1 MNEFLEYEET
11 KKSIKS
17 LNLDDF
23 SIEDLDKYTSE
34 LKDEIDRVNME
45 KIKKKKLISEA
56 ENIFKLSLIHI

>member
-1 MNEFLEYEET
+1 MNEFLEYEEN

-45 KIKKKKLISEA
+45 KVKKKKLISEA
-56 ENIFKLSLIHI
+56 ENIFK

>member
-1 MNEFLEYEET
+1 MNEFLEYEES

-23 SIEDLDKYTSE
+23 SVEDLNKYTLE

-45 KIKKKKLISEA
+45 KVKKRKLISEA
-56 ENIFKLSLIHI
+56 ENIFK

>member
-34 LKDEIDRVNME
+34 LKVEIDRVNME
-45 KIKKKKLISEA
+45 KVKKKKLINEA
-56 ENIFKLSLIHI
+56 ENIFK

>member
-1 MNEFLEYEET
+1 MNEFLEYEKS
-11 KKSIKS
+11 KKTIKS

-45 KIKKKKLISEA
+45 KVKKKKLISEA
-56 ENIFKLSLIHI
+56 ESIFK

>member
-1 MNEFLEYEET
+1 MNEFLEYEES

-23 SIEDLDKYTSE
+23 SVEDLDKYTSE

-45 KIKKKKLISEA
+45 KVKKKKLISEA
-56 ENIFKLSLIHI
+56 ESIFK

>member
-1 MNEFLEYEET
+1 MDEFLEYDDN

-34 LKDEIDRVNME
+34 LKEEIGRVNME
-45 KIKKKKLISEA
+45 RIKKRKFISEA
-56 ENIFKLSLIHI
+56 ENIFK

>member
-1 MNEFLEYEET
+1 MNEFLEYEES

-34 LKDEIDRVNME
+34 LKDEMERVNIE
-45 KIKKKKLISEA
+45 KVKKRRLISEA
-56 ENIFKLSLIHI
+56 ENIFK

>member
-1 MNEFLEYEET
+1 MNEFLEYEES

-23 SIEDLDKYTSE
+23 SVEDLDKYTLE
-34 LKDEIDRVNME
+34 LKDEIERVNME

-56 ENIFKLSLIHI
+56 ENIFK

>member
-1 MNEFLEYEET
+1 MNAFLEYEEN

-17 LNLDDF
+17 LNLDDY

-56 ENIFKLSLIHI
+56 ENIFK

>member
-1 MNEFLEYEET
+1 MNEFLEYEES

-23 SIEDLDKYTSE
+23 SIEDLDKYISE

-45 KIKKKKLISEA
+45 KIRKKNSISEA
-56 ENIFKLSLIHI
+56 ENIFK

>member
-1 MNEFLEYEET
+1 MNEFLEYEES

-23 SIEDLDKYTSE
+23 SVEDLDKYISE

-45 KIKKKKLISEA
+45 KVKKKKLISEA
-56 ENIFKLSLIHI
+56 ENIFR

>member
-11 KKSIKS
+11 KKSVKS

-45 KIKKKKLISEA
+45 RIKKKKLISEA
-56 ENIFKLSLIHI
+56 ENIFK

>member
-1 MNEFLEYEET
+1 MNEFLEYDEN
-11 KKSIKS
+11 KQSIKS

-23 SIEDLDKYTSE
+23 SVEDLDNYTSE

-56 ENIFKLSLIHI
+56 ENIFK

>member
-23 SIEDLDKYTSE
+23 SIEDLDKYKSE
-34 LKDEIDRVNME
+34 LKDEINRVNME
-45 KIKKKKLISEA
+45 KIKKKKLIREA
-56 ENIFKLSLIHI
+56 ENIFK

>member
-1 MNEFLEYEET
+1 MNEFLEYEES

-34 LKDEIDRVNME
+34 LKDEIDRVYME
-45 KIKKKKLISEA
+45 IVKKKKLIGEA
-56 ENIFKLSLIHI
+56 ENIFK